1 METENVAGLASLYLE
16 TDIIVI
22 PAFRESGQNTTLG
35 YTIIR
40 AEKRTSSEPLYLFYF
55 SDSEFKNPHYQSVR
69 PATEDNILRSLSQDG
84 TLLESMET
92 TSEPMQSTAVTFPI
106 QDPSFQLPDGT
117 QVSIQDIR
125 SLMTDVNCK
134 NITYCQWFQF

>member
-1 METENVAGLASLYLE
+1 MNFLMLMLASLHLE
-16 TDIIVI
+16 TDIILI

-69 PATEDNILRSLSQDG
+69 PATEDNILPSLRSQDG
-84 TLLESMET
+84 SSSLLET
-92 TSEPMQSTAVTFPI
+92 RPEPIMQSTALSL
-106 QDPSFQLPDGT
+106 QDPSLQLPDGSS
-117 QVSIQDIR
+117 VSSQE
-125 SLMTDVNCK
+125 VNFVFDRYYFLLLELILK
-134 NITYCQWFQF
+134 QN